1 MRRHFL
7 LAFCVLAGCSS
18 KPVELAAPQR
28 PVRITQFYASPPD
41 PEPGAKTLL
50 CYGVENATAV
60 RLDPPVERVWPAA
73 ARCFEIEPQAPRA
86 YTLIAERGADR
97 VSKTLTIARGAP
109 RVEILEVRVDALEVP
124 PGTTMKL
131 CYKARN
137 AGSVTVTPG
146 TWITPR
152 NPDVGCIAYLQNQTT
167 TYTVLARDADGDIID
182 GEEVT
187 VRVK

>member
-1 MRRHFL
+1 MRWCFL
-7 LAFCVLAGCSS
+7 LAFFVLASCSS
-18 KPVELAAPQR
+18 KPVEAPTPRR

-41 PEPGAKTLL
+41 PEPGAKTML
-50 CYGVENATAV
+50 CYGVENATVV
-60 RLDPPVERVWPAA
+60 RLDPPVERVWPAV
-73 ARCFEIEPQAPRA
+73 ARCFEVAANAPRV
-86 YTLIAERGADR
+86 YTLTAERGEDR
-97 VSKTLTIARGAP
+97 VSTTLTIRKGAP
-109 RVEILEVRVDALEVP
+109 RVEILEVRVDALEIDAG
-124 PGTTMKL
+124 GTMHV

-146 TWITPR
+146 TWRPDHTP
-152 NPDVGCIAYLQNQTT
+152 DYGCVSYVQNQTT